1 MDQEQRQAIL
11 DHWHTLAE
19 SMPSNHMT
27 NSLITEGIL
36 SPNDLQ
42 EINAKET
49 ENKKNTTILT
59 KILASVSPDCYAIFI
74 DALRQIPNKNS
85 RLADMI
91 ESRFK
96 KQASA
101 DYRSD
106 ASKSKNLSSAHKRQ
120 TVDQLD
126 KLPKKC
132 SRSMTQ
138 EHRKMLIDKRIL
150 LTQKCQDQIL
160 PIYEYLLGTNVI
172 TSFHKQTIESK
183 STAFEKVCTLLDIL
197 PERGDRAFDE
207 FCKALTNFKITVENF
222 NTGVDFEDTR
232 KDTDITRYI
241 VSTGSE
247 MANRQKQDVTQQGS
261 DSESIHANQQDEDDI
276 SQYFFDVAEHLEEDW
291 INLKLKLDNAG
302 KIEIK
307 NIQDKYKKNYDQAY
321 EFLEQWLIIYGENAT
336 KKRLIGALK
345 AIQRKDIADKIK

>member
-19 SMPSNHMT
+19 SMPSNDMT

-172 TSFHKQTIESK
+172 TSYHKQTIESK

-232 KDTDITRYI
+232 KDTD
-241 VSTGSE
+241 
-247 MANRQKQDVTQQGS
+247 VTQQGS
-261 DSESIHANQQDEDDI
+261 DSGLIHANQQDEDDI